1 MLITVFKTFF
11 FLFTIRSCLLSF
23 LMFMILYTKLFE
35 LHFLRVGLK
44 GFFHATKAYCH
55 ISRICGTILNSSR
68 QCDQFFI
75 FIFQTVL
82 SVLVK

>member
-55 ISRICGTILNSSR
+55 ISRICGTIL
-68 QCDQFFI
+68 FFLLL
-75 FIFQTVL
+75 FFL
-82 SVLVK
+82 LLLLKLKKKKKWYYS